1 MTKFLAAALLAFLVM
16 GTASWA
22 QQNQTPG
29 DTTAGGGADDGVSSS
44 KARTAQSGANTTDGT
59 TTGSS
64 GPEEPGG
71 GPPGDLALPPLPSAD
86 LCSSYQGEVQAA
98 CLATTLYQRPETVQE
113 PQNDQ

>member
-1 MTKFLAAALLAFLVM
+1 MTKLFAAVLLALMIV
-16 GTASWA
+16 GAPAWA

-29 DTTAGGGADDGVSSS
+29 DTTAGGDGAVGASS

-71 GPPGDLALPPLPSAD
+71 GPPGDLELPPLPSAD
-86 LCSSYQGEVQAA
+86 LCSSYEGEVQAD
-98 CLATTLYQRPETVQE
+98 CLATTLYQRPQPVQE
-113 PQNDQ
+113 PQNVQ